1 MARNLQ
7 IAQPEVVI
15 PREEV
20 HFFDRFLHRGPAWYS
35 ATLRKAVDWF
45 PARKQ
50 SRVLWG
56 DKSPSYVFMRDVPA
70 AIAKYVPDIKLIV
83 ALREPTSRA
92 FSAYRMRAGRG
103 LENRTFA
110 AAVDEEIATLLREQQ
125 QQQQQDKLGLGGQG
139 HLGSQYIQR
148 GFYARQLANV
158 LKHFKRCQLHVT
170 ISERLANT
178 ATRVAEMHR
187 ALWFLGI
194 SSAGNH
200 TYRTFNTRVS
210 EKMHNTTP
218 VSWEWNDTSVVNARR
233 KMHAQFFARENRR
246 LFDFLGKD
254 VDEWKLGDFSSSAS
268 SE

>member
-1 MARNLQ
+1 LARNLQ

-20 HFFDRFLHRGPAWYS
+20 HFFDNFLHRGPAWYS
-35 ATLRKAVDWF
+35 ATLRKALDWF

-83 ALREPTSRA
+83 ALREPTARA

-110 AAVDEEIATLLREQQ
+110 AAVDEEIAALLREQRTG
-125 QQQQQDKLGLGGQG
+125 DKFGSGLGGQG

-148 GFYARQLANV
+148 GFYAKQLANV

-178 ATRVAEMHR
+178 ATRVQEMHR
-187 ALWFLGI
+187 MLWFLGI

-200 TYRTFNTRVS
+200 TYRTFNTRTI
-210 EKMHNTTP
+210 EKMHNATP
-218 VSWEWNDTSVVNARR
+218 VSWEWNDTNVVNARR
-233 KMHAQFFARENRR
+233 KMHSLFFAQENQR
-246 LFDFLGKD
+246 LFEFLGKD
-254 VDEWKLGDFSSSAS
+254 VQEWKLDVSST
-268 SE
+268 